1 MESRPSSK
9 QDHTQPGDIKNAST
23 PVSATLSMHDELQ
36 IEARTNVDNKVLG
49 PGKKVAMAD
58 NEEFERSNSRGL
70 RRKDSKWEVLTNL
83 ETGTQYTI
91 LPKKSEGYLAKR
103 RRWPLKGW
111 HKRYV
116 CQKMPDKVMAV
127 GCIIKNCVL

>member
-9 QDHTQPGDIKNAST
+9 QDHAQQGDVKNASN
-23 PVSATLSMHDELQ
+23 PASATLSMHDELQ
-36 IEARTNVDNKVLG
+36 IEARTCVDNKVLG
-49 PGKKVAMAD
+49 QGKKVAMAD

-83 ETGTQYTI
+83 ESGTQYTI

-111 HKRYV
+111 HKRCELPKYL
-116 CQKMPDKVMAV
+116 
-127 GCIIKNCVL
+127 IT

>member
-9 QDHTQPGDIKNAST
+9 QDHAQQGDVRIASN

-36 IEARTNVDNKVLG
+36 IEARTCVDNKVLG
-49 PGKKVAMAD
+49 QGKNVALAD

-83 ETGTQYTI
+83 ESGTQYTI

-111 HKRYV
+111 HKRCELPKYL
-116 CQKMPDKVMAV
+116 
-127 GCIIKNCVL
+127 IT